1 MGTMKNESAFTFLE
15 MMIVLSIIIITFPF
29 ITFLLEK
36 IHDED
41 YNETVSVNQFFNY
54 LQKDAFKAREVYHD
68 GNKLYFVINE
78 YDTALIE
85 PYEDVIRRRVNYRG
99 HEIYLRDVEKVHI
112 QPKAFGYHYTIVTTK
127 GESYDKIIHS
137 PS

>member
-1 MGTMKNESAFTFLE
+1 KPIELQINLNIKKVTIQRRILKKERMKYAYMGTMNNQSAFTFLE

-36 IHDED
+36 IQDED

-68 GNKLYFVINE
+68 
-78 YDTALIE
+78 
-85 PYEDVIRRRVNYRG
+85 
-99 HEIYLRDVEKVHI
+99 
-112 QPKAFGYHYTIVTTK
+112 
-127 GESYDKIIHS
+127 
-137 PS
+137 

>member
-85 PYEDVIRRRVNYRG
+85 PYKDVIRRRVNYRG
-99 HEIYLRDVEKVHI
+99 HEIYLRDVEKVHV
-112 QPKAFGYHYTIVTTK
+112 QPNTFGYHYTIVTTK